1 MRTSPLP
8 SPARLAAA
16 AALLGSALAVT
27 ACSTDSAAEPAESL
41 TVSDA
46 WVKAVDD
53 GMTGA
58 FALIENGGDEAV
70 TIVGATTDAASMVEL
85 HETVADDSGNTTM
98 QEVDGGFTIE
108 PGETLTLEPGG
119 NHLMLMGVTDALEA
133 GAEVTVTV
141 ELEDGTAVPFDAVVK
156 EFSGAQEE
164 YTADMDAD
172 SDDMDSE
179 DMDMSS
185 DES

>member
-1 MRTSPLP
+1 M
-8 SPARLAAA
+8 AA
-16 AALLGSALAVT
+16 AALLGSALALT
-27 ACSTDSAAEPAESL
+27 ACSSDSAAETAESL
-41 TVSDA
+41 TVTDA

-53 GMTGA
+53 GMTAA
-58 FALIENGGDEAV
+58 FGLVENTTDEAV
-70 TIVGATTDAASMVEL
+70 TIVGASTDASTMVQL

-98 QEVDGGFTIE
+98 QEVDGGFTVE

-119 NHLMLMGVTDALEA
+119 NHIMFMDITEPLEA
-133 GAEVTVTV
+133 GAEVDITL
-141 ELEDGTAVPFDAVVK
+141 ELEDGSEVPFTAVVK

-164 YTADMDAD
+164 YTADMD
-172 SDDMDSE
+172 MDSE